1 MTVKHNTEIKNNRD
15 KIQSMVRTL
24 KAEVLNG
31 SLEDAICDVKHRFAN
46 GCYLREIFM
55 PAGARVIGKIHATEH
70 FNIILKG
77 KVTVVTA
84 EGKETFSAP
93 YTFVSKA
100 GTQKVV
106 LIHEDCIWQTV
117 HVTESTD
124 LEEIE
129 KEVIA
134 DSYDD
139 LIIDELLTSGAGVLK

>member
-1 MTVKHNTEIKNNRD
+1 MTTKHNDMIKDNRD
-15 KIQSMVRTL
+15 KIGSMIESL
-24 KAEVLNG
+24 KSEVAKGNLQ
-31 SLEDAICDVKHRFAN
+31 DAICDVKHSFAK

-77 KVTVVTA
+77 KVTVVTV
-84 EGKETFSAP
+84 EGCEHITAP

-100 GTQKVV
+100 GIQKVV

-117 HVTESTD
+117 HVTNSTD

-129 KEVIA
+129 KEVIV

-139 LIIDELLTSGAGVLK
+139 LVIDDLLSSGMGVLK